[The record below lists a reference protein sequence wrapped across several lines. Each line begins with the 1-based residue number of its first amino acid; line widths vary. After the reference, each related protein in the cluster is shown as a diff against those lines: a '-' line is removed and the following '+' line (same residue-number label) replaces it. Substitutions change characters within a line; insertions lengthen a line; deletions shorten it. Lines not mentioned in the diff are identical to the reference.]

1 MASEYASV
9 APEGKVLY
17 LGDADA
23 MHLTDRGTA
32 MVFPAVGLRQEGT
45 GCMLYLRAL
54 LYAALSPI
62 LSP

>member
-17 LGDADA
+17 DA
-23 MHLTDRGTA
+23 MYLTDRCTA
-32 MVFPAVGLRQEGT
+32 MVFPTVGLRQEGT

-54 LYAALSPI
+54 LYAALSPFF
-62 LSP
+62 SP